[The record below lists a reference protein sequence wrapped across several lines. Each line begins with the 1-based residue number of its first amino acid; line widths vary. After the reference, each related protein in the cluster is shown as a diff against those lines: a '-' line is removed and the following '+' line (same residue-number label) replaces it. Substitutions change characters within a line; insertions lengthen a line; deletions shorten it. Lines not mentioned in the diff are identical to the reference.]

1 MQMAAAVAPTDAPAS
16 AAAPAPHPP
25 HAHAAHGPPHP
36 HHHMPQPRW
45 VVIPYPPPHHP
56 MVAAPPPPPPPFG
69 KHFTPPVSVTPPPAG
84 SGGNGGD
91 DNRTIW
97 VGDLQYWMDE
107 NYLHSCFGPSGE
119 VVNIKVIRNRH
130 SGVSEGYGFV
140 EFYSHVSAEK
150 ALQNFSGHVM
160 PNTERAFK
168 LNWASYSMGE
178 KRSEVPPDHSIFV
191 GDLAVD
197 VTDEML
203 LELFSN
209 KYRSVKGAKVII
221 DANTGRSR
229 GYGFVRFGDDND
241 KTLAMTE
248 MNGVYC
254 STRPIR
260 VGPATPR
267 RSQGDSGS
275 SPPRQSDVDSTNRT
289 VYVGG
294 LDPNVSEDELR
305 KAFAKYGDLASVKIP
320 FGKQCGFVQFVNRVD
335 AEEALQGLNGS
346 TIGKQTIR
354 LSWGRS
360 PTSKQE
366 PLMVL
371 VLPYISVAW
380 FLRLQ
385 LSRVVRICI
394 LLSSKKLAKRR
405 KSGNFA
411 AQKVDEAMMSRGDYG
426 HRRNGNGN
434 GMYYGTPFYGGYGYA
449 SPVAHPNMYAAAY
462 GAYPY
467 YGNQQLVS

>member
-1 MQMAAAVAPTDAPAS
+1 MQMAAAAAAAASTEAPAVAA
-16 AAAPAPHPP
+16 AAAPHHHP
-25 HAHAAHGPPHP
+25 HAHGMHP
-36 HHHMPQPRW
+36 HHHIPPQPRW
-45 VVIPYPPPHHP
+45 VVIPYPPPHG
-56 MVAAPPPPPPPFG
+56 MVAAAPPPPPPQFV
-69 KHFTPPVSVTPPPAG
+69 KHFAPPASVTPPPPQQQQQQQAAAGGG
-84 SGGNGGD
+84 SGD
-91 DNRTIW
+91 ENRTIW

-107 NYLHSCFGPSGE
+107 GYLHNCFGPSGE
-119 VVNIKVIRNRH
+119 VVTIKVIRNRH

-140 EFYSHVSAEK
+140 EFFSHASAEK

-160 PNTERAFK
+160 PNTDRAFK

-178 KRSEVPPDHSIFV
+178 KRSELASDHSIFV

-203 LELFSN
+203 MNLFAK

-241 KTLAMTE
+241 KTHAMTE
-248 MNGVYC
+248 MNGAYC
-254 STRPIR
+254 STRQIR
-260 VGPATPR
+260 IGPATPR
-267 RSQGDSGS
+267 RSSGDSGS
-275 SPPRQSDVDSTNRT
+275 SPPRQSDSDSTNRT
-289 VYVGG
+289 IYVGG
-294 LDPNVSEDELR
+294 LDPNATEDELR

-320 FGKQCGFVQFVNRVD
+320 VGKQCGFVQFVNRPD

-346 TIGKQTIR
+346 TIGKQAVR

-360 PTSKQE
+360 PASKQ
-366 PLMVL
+366 
-371 VLPYISVAW
+371 
-380 FLRLQ
+380 
-385 LSRVVRICI
+385 
-394 LLSSKKLAKRR
+394 
-405 KSGNFA
+405 
-411 AQKVDEAMMSRGDYG
+411 SRGDSG
-426 HRRNGNGN
+426 HRRN

-449 SPVAHPNMYAAAY
+449 SPLPHPNMYAAAY

>member
-1 MQMAAAVAPTDAPAS
+1 MQMAAAAAPTDAPS
-16 AAAPAPHPP
+16 AAAVSAPHHHP
-25 HAHAAHGPPHP
+25 HAHAAAGAAPPHPHAHAPHP

-56 MVAAPPPPPPPFG
+56 MVAAPPPPPPQFV
-69 KHFTPPVSVTPPPAG
+69 KHFAPPASVTPPPPPAG
-84 SGGNGGD
+84 SGGNGSE

-140 EFYSHVSAEK
+140 EFCSHASAER

-160 PNTERAFK
+160 PNTDRAFK

-178 KRSEVPPDHSIFV
+178 KRSELASDHSIFV

-197 VTDEML
+197 VTDDML
-203 LELFSN
+203 VQLFSS

-241 KTLAMTE
+241 KTHAMTE

-254 STRPIR
+254 STRQIR

-320 FGKQCGFVQFVNRVD
+320 VGKQCGFVQFVNRAD

-346 TIGKQTIR
+346 TIGKQAVR

-360 PTSKQE
+360 PASKQE
-366 PLMVL
+366 L
-371 VLPYISVAW
+371 
-380 FLRLQ
+380 
-385 LSRVVRICI
+385 
-394 LLSSKKLAKRR
+394 
-405 KSGNFA
+405 
-411 AQKVDEAMMSRGDYG
+411 
-426 HRRNGNGN
+426 
-434 GMYYGTPFYGGYGYA
+434 
-449 SPVAHPNMYAAAY
+449 
-462 GAYPY
+462 GA
-467 YGNQQLVS
+467 LE

>member
-1 MQMAAAVAPTDAPAS
+1 MQMAAAATTDAPAA
-16 AAAPAPHPP
+16 AAAPHHPHPHPHAHAATPP
-25 HAHAAHGPPHP
+25 HAHAHGHPHP

-45 VVIPYPPPHHP
+45 VVIPYPPPHP
-56 MVAAPPPPPPPFG
+56 MVAAPPPPPPQFV
-69 KHFTPPVSVTPPPAG
+69 KHFAPPASVTPPPPAGG

-91 DNRTIW
+91 ENRTIW

-107 NYLHSCFGPSGE
+107 SYLHSCFGPSGE
-119 VVNIKVIRNRH
+119 VVAIKVIRNRH

-140 EFYSHVSAEK
+140 EFYSHASAEK
-150 ALQNFSGHVM
+150 ALQNFS
-160 PNTERAFK
+160 
-168 LNWASYSMGE
+168 
-178 KRSEVPPDHSIFV
+178 
-191 GDLAVD
+191 D
-197 VTDEML
+197 VTDDML
-203 LELFSN
+203 MDLFAS

-241 KTLAMTE
+241 KTHAMTE

-260 VGPATPR
+260 IGPATPR

-275 SPPRQSDVDSTNRT
+275 SPPRQSDADSTNRT

-305 KAFAKYGDLASVKIP
+305 KAFAKYGDVASVKIP
-320 FGKQCGFVQFVNRVD
+320 VGKQCGFVQFVNRFIASSMYLDKHFISNRAD

-346 TIGKQTIR
+346 TIGKQAVR

-360 PTSKQE
+360 PASKQ
-366 PLMVL
+366 
-371 VLPYISVAW
+371 
-380 FLRLQ
+380 
-385 LSRVVRICI
+385 
-394 LLSSKKLAKRR
+394 
-405 KSGNFA
+405 
-411 AQKVDEAMMSRGDYG
+411 SRGDSG
-426 HRRNGNGN
+426 HRRN

-449 SPVAHPNMYAAAY
+449 SPVPHPNMYAAAY

>member
-1 MQMAAAVAPTDAPAS
+1 MQMAAAAAPTDAPAAAA
-16 AAAPAPHPP
+16 AAAPHHHP
-25 HAHAAHGPPHP
+25 HAHAAAAPPHPHAHAPHP

-56 MVAAPPPPPPPFG
+56 MVAAPPPPPPQFV
-69 KHFTPPVSVTPPPAG
+69 KHFAPPASVTPPPPPSAG
-84 SGGNGGD
+84 SGGNGGE

-119 VVNIKVIRNRH
+119 VVTIKVIRNRH

-140 EFYSHVSAEK
+140 EFYSHASAEK

-160 PNTERAFK
+160 PNTDRAFK

-178 KRSEVPPDHSIFV
+178 KRSELASDHSIFV

-197 VTDEML
+197 VTDDML
-203 LELFSN
+203 LDLFSS

-241 KTLAMTE
+241 KTHAMTE

-275 SPPRQSDVDSTNRT
+275 SPPRQSDADSTNRT

-294 LDPNVSEDELR
+294 LDPNVSEEELR

-320 FGKQCGFVQFVNRVD
+320 VGKQCGFVQFVNRAD

-346 TIGKQTIR
+346 TIGKQAVR

-360 PTSKQE
+360 PASKQE
-366 PLMVL
+366 FLMV
-371 VLPYISVAW
+371 
-380 FLRLQ
+380 
-385 LSRVVRICI
+385 
-394 LLSSKKLAKRR
+394 SSWKDL
-405 KSGNFA
+405 FFHI
-411 AQKVDEAMMSRGDYG
+411 YC
-426 HRRNGNGN
+426 
-434 GMYYGTPFYGGYGYA
+434 TPFISGMVSKAPTKCDCGRQG
-449 SPVAHPNMYAAAY
+449 VPNA
-462 GAYPY
+462 
-467 YGNQQLVS
+467 

>member
-1 MQMAAAVAPTDAPAS
+1 MQMAAAAAPTDAPA
-16 AAAPAPHPP
+16 AAAVAAPHHHP
-25 HAHAAHGPPHP
+25 HAHAAAGAAPPHPHAHAPHP
-36 HHHMPQPRW
+36 HHHIPQPRW

-56 MVAAPPPPPPPFG
+56 MVAAPPPPPPQFV
-69 KHFTPPVSVTPPPAG
+69 KHFAPPASVTPPPPPAG
-84 SGGNGGD
+84 SGGNGGE

-140 EFYSHVSAEK
+140 EFFSHASAEK

-160 PNTERAFK
+160 PNTDRAFK

-178 KRSEVPPDHSIFV
+178 KRSEIASDHSIFV

-197 VTDEML
+197 VTDDML
-203 LELFSN
+203 VQLFSS

-241 KTLAMTE
+241 KTHAMTE

-254 STRPIR
+254 STRQIR

-320 FGKQCGFVQFVNRVD
+320 LGKQCGFVQFVNRAD

-346 TIGKQTIR
+346 TIGKQAVR

-360 PTSKQE
+360 PASKQ
-366 PLMVL
+366 
-371 VLPYISVAW
+371 
-380 FLRLQ
+380 
-385 LSRVVRICI
+385 
-394 LLSSKKLAKRR
+394 
-405 KSGNFA
+405 
-411 AQKVDEAMMSRGDYG
+411 SRGDSG
-426 HRRNGNGN
+426 HRRNGNSN

-449 SPVAHPNMYAAAY
+449 SPVPHPNMYAAAY

>member
-16 AAAPAPHPP
+16 AAPAAPHPHPHPHP
-25 HAHAAHGPPHP
+25 HAHAAASPHPHPHAPPHP

-56 MVAAPPPPPPPFG
+56 MVAAPPPPPPQFV
-69 KHFTPPVSVTPPPAG
+69 KHFAPPASVTPPPPPAG
-84 SGGNGGD
+84 SGGNGGE

-150 ALQNFSGHVM
+150 SLQNFSGHVM
-160 PNTERAFK
+160 PNTDRAFK

-178 KRSEVPPDHSIFV
+178 KRMELSSDHSIFV

-241 KTLAMTE
+241 KTHAMTE

-267 RSQGDSGS
+267 RSQGESGS

-320 FGKQCGFVQFVNRVD
+320 FGKQCGFVQFVNRAD

-346 TIGKQTIR
+346 TIGKQAVR

-360 PTSKQE
+360 PSSKQ
-366 PLMVL
+366 
-371 VLPYISVAW
+371 
-380 FLRLQ
+380 
-385 LSRVVRICI
+385 
-394 LLSSKKLAKRR
+394 
-405 KSGNFA
+405 
-411 AQKVDEAMMSRGDYG
+411 SRGDSG

-449 SPVAHPNMYAAAY
+449 SPVPHPNMYAAAY

>member
-1 MQMAAAVAPTDAPAS
+1 MQMAAAAAPTDAPAAAA
-16 AAAPAPHPP
+16 AAAPHHHP
-25 HAHAAHGPPHP
+25 HAHAAAAAPPHPHAHAPHP

-56 MVAAPPPPPPPFG
+56 MVAAPPPPPPQFV
-69 KHFTPPVSVTPPPAG
+69 KHFAPPASVTPPPPPSAG
-84 SGGNGGD
+84 SGGNGAE

-119 VVNIKVIRNRH
+119 VVTIKVIRNRH

-140 EFYSHVSAEK
+140 EFYSHASAEK

-160 PNTERAFK
+160 PNTDRAFK

-178 KRSEVPPDHSIFV
+178 KRSELASDHSIFV

-197 VTDEML
+197 VTDDML
-203 LELFSN
+203 LELFSS

-241 KTLAMTE
+241 KTHAMTE

-275 SPPRQSDVDSTNRT
+275 SPPRQSDSDSTNRT

-294 LDPNVSEDELR
+294 LDPNVSEEELR

-320 FGKQCGFVQFVNRVD
+320 VGKQCGFVQFVNRAD

-346 TIGKQTIR
+346 AIGKQAVR

-360 PTSKQE
+360 PASKQ
-366 PLMVL
+366 
-371 VLPYISVAW
+371 
-380 FLRLQ
+380 
-385 LSRVVRICI
+385 
-394 LLSSKKLAKRR
+394 
-405 KSGNFA
+405 
-411 AQKVDEAMMSRGDYG
+411 SRGDSG
-426 HRRNGNGN
+426 HRRNGN
-434 GMYYGTPFYGGYGYA
+434 GMYYGTPFYSGYGYA
-449 SPVAHPNMYAAAY
+449 SPVPHPNMYAAAY

>member
-1 MQMAAAVAPTDAPAS
+1 
-16 AAAPAPHPP
+16 
-25 HAHAAHGPPHP
+25 
-36 HHHMPQPRW
+36 
-45 VVIPYPPPHHP
+45 
-56 MVAAPPPPPPPFG
+56 MVATPPPPSLQFV
-69 KHFTPPVSVTPPPAG
+69 KHFTPPSSVTPPPPTG
-84 SGGNGGD
+84 SGGNGGE

-107 NYLHSCFGPSGE
+107 NYLHSCFGSSGE

-130 SGVSEGYGFV
+130 SGVSEGYGFI
-140 EFYSHVSAEK
+140 EFYTHVSAEK

-160 PNTERAFK
+160 PNTDRAFK

-178 KRSEVPPDHSIFV
+178 KRSEISSDHSIFV

-197 VTDEML
+197 VTDAML

-241 KTLAMTE
+241 KIHAMTE

-267 RSQGDSGS
+267 RSQGDSGT
-275 SPPRQSDVDSTNRT
+275 SPPRQSHVDSTNRT

-335 AEEALQGLNGS
+335 AEEALHGLNGS
-346 TIGKQTIR
+346 TIGKQAVR

-360 PTSKQE
+360 PASKQ
-366 PLMVL
+366 
-371 VLPYISVAW
+371 
-380 FLRLQ
+380 
-385 LSRVVRICI
+385 
-394 LLSSKKLAKRR
+394 
-405 KSGNFA
+405 
-411 AQKVDEAMMSRGDYG
+411 SRGDSG
-426 HRRNGNGN
+426 HRRNGNCN

-449 SPVAHPNMYAAAY
+449 SPIPHPNMYAAAY
-462 GAYPY
+462 EAYPY

>member
-1 MQMAAAVAPTDAPAS
+1 MQMAAAAAAASTEAPAVA
-16 AAAPAPHPP
+16 AAAPHHHHPHP
-25 HAHAAHGPPHP
+25 HAHGMHP
-36 HHHMPQPRW
+36 HAHHHIQAQPRW
-45 VVIPYPPPHHP
+45 VVIPYPPPHG
-56 MVAAPPPPPPPFG
+56 MVSAAPPPPPPQFV
-69 KHFTPPVSVTPPPAG
+69 KHFAPPAFGSPRRRRSRPSRPRRRRPPPGVG
-84 SGGNGGD
+84 SGGRNGGQKR
-91 DNRTIW
+91 DNLDVPIRIRA
-97 VGDLQYWMDE
+97 QK
-107 NYLHSCFGPSGE
+107 PSKYDPNNSVFWGK
-119 VVNIKVIRNRH
+119 VVTIKVIRNRH

-140 EFYSHVSAEK
+140 EFFSHASAEK

-160 PNTERAFK
+160 PNTDRAFK

-178 KRSEVPPDHSIFV
+178 KRAELASDHSIFV

-203 LELFSN
+203 MDLFAK

-241 KTLAMTE
+241 KTHAMTE
-248 MNGVYC
+248 MNGAYC

-260 VGPATPR
+260 IGPATPR
-267 RSQGDSGS
+267 DLQPTSASAYGLVAKARANIWGEYVGDSGS
-275 SPPRQSDVDSTNRT
+275 SPPRQSDSDSTNRT
-289 VYVGG
+289 IYVGG
-294 LDPNVSEDELR
+294 LDPNATEDELR

-320 FGKQCGFVQFVNRVD
+320 VGKQCGFVQFVNRPD

-346 TIGKQTIR
+346 TIGKQAVR

-360 PTSKQE
+360 PASKQ
-366 PLMVL
+366 
-371 VLPYISVAW
+371 
-380 FLRLQ
+380 
-385 LSRVVRICI
+385 
-394 LLSSKKLAKRR
+394 
-405 KSGNFA
+405 
-411 AQKVDEAMMSRGDYG
+411 SRGDSG
-426 HRRNGNGN
+426 HRRN

-449 SPVAHPNMYAAAY
+449 SPLPHPNMYAAAY

>member
-1 MQMAAAVAPTDAPAS
+1 MQMAAAAAPTDAPAAAA
-16 AAAPAPHPP
+16 AAAPHHQP
-25 HAHAAHGPPHP
+25 HAHAAAAAPPHPPAHAHAPHP

-56 MVAAPPPPPPPFG
+56 MVAAPPPPPPQFV
-69 KHFTPPVSVTPPPAG
+69 KHFAPPASVTPPPPPSAG
-84 SGGNGGD
+84 SGGNGAE

-119 VVNIKVIRNRH
+119 VVTIKVIRNRH

-140 EFYSHVSAEK
+140 EFYSHASAEK
-150 ALQNFSGHVM
+150 VLQNFSGHVM
-160 PNTERAFK
+160 PNTDRAFK

-178 KRSEVPPDHSIFV
+178 KRSELASDHSIFV

-197 VTDEML
+197 VTDDML
-203 LELFSN
+203 LELFSS

-241 KTLAMTE
+241 KTHAMTE

-275 SPPRQSDVDSTNRT
+275 SLPRQSDSDSTNRT

-294 LDPNVSEDELR
+294 LDPNVSEEELR

-320 FGKQCGFVQFVNRVD
+320 VGKQCGFVQFVNRAD

-346 TIGKQTIR
+346 TIGKQAVR
-354 LSWGRS
+354 LFWGRS
-360 PTSKQE
+360 PASKQ
-366 PLMVL
+366 
-371 VLPYISVAW
+371 
-380 FLRLQ
+380 
-385 LSRVVRICI
+385 
-394 LLSSKKLAKRR
+394 
-405 KSGNFA
+405 
-411 AQKVDEAMMSRGDYG
+411 SRGDSG
-426 HRRNGNGN
+426 HRRN
-434 GMYYGTPFYGGYGYA
+434 GMYYGTPFYSGYGYA
-449 SPVAHPNMYAAAY
+449 SPVPHPNMYAAAY

>member
-1 MQMAAAVAPTDAPAS
+1 MQMAAAAPPTDAPA
-16 AAAPAPHPP
+16 AAAGVAAVPHHHP
-25 HAHAAHGPPHP
+25 HAHAAAAAATPPHP
-36 HHHMPQPRW
+36 HAHGPHPHHPMPQPRW

-56 MVAAPPPPPPPFG
+56 MVAAPPPPPPQFV
-69 KHFTPPVSVTPPPAG
+69 KHFAPPASVTPPPPPSAG
-84 SGGNGGD
+84 SGGNGGE

-119 VVNIKVIRNRH
+119 VVTIKVIRNRH

-140 EFYSHVSAEK
+140 EFYSHASAEK

-160 PNTERAFK
+160 PNTDRAFK
-168 LNWASYSMGE
+168 LNWASYS
-178 KRSEVPPDHSIFV
+178 
-191 GDLAVD
+191 
-197 VTDEML
+197 
-203 LELFSN
+203 
-209 KYRSVKGAKVII
+209 
-221 DANTGRSR
+221 RSR

-241 KTLAMTE
+241 KTHAMTE

-275 SPPRQSDVDSTNRT
+275 SPPRQSDSDSTNRT

-294 LDPNVSEDELR
+294 LDPNVSEEELR

-320 FGKQCGFVQFVNRVD
+320 VGKQCGFVQFVNRAD
-335 AEEALQGLNGS
+335 AEEALQGLNGV
-346 TIGKQTIR
+346 TIGKQAVR

-360 PTSKQE
+360 PASKQ
-366 PLMVL
+366 
-371 VLPYISVAW
+371 
-380 FLRLQ
+380 
-385 LSRVVRICI
+385 
-394 LLSSKKLAKRR
+394 
-405 KSGNFA
+405 
-411 AQKVDEAMMSRGDYG
+411 SRGDSG
-426 HRRNGNGN
+426 HRRNGN

-449 SPVAHPNMYAAAY
+449 SPVPHPNMYAAAY

-467 YGNQQLVS
+467 YSNQQLVS

>member
-1 MQMAAAVAPTDAPAS
+1 MGSLTPNHELLLSFRLHPLASSAHPAACPFLLQPAAVMQMAATVASTDAPA
-16 AAAPAPHPP
+16 PAVPQHHPHPHAHAVTPP
-25 HAHAAHGPPHP
+25 HAHGHPHP
-36 HHHMPQPRW
+36 PHHMPQPRW
-45 VVIPYPPPHHP
+45 VVIPYPPPHP
-56 MVAAPPPPPPPFG
+56 MVAAPPPPPPQFV
-69 KHFTPPVSVTPPPAG
+69 KHFAPPASVTPPPPSGG

-91 DNRTIW
+91 ENRTIW

-119 VVNIKVIRNRH
+119 VVTIKVIRNRH

-140 EFYSHVSAEK
+140 EFYSHASAEK

-160 PNTERAFK
+160 PNTDRAFK

-178 KRSEVPPDHSIFV
+178 KRSEVASDHSIFV

-197 VTDEML
+197 VTDDML
-203 LELFSN
+203 MELFAS

-241 KTLAMTE
+241 KTNAMTE

-260 VGPATPR
+260 IGPATPR
-267 RSQGDSGS
+267 RSSGDSGS
-275 SPPRQSDVDSTNRT
+275 SPPRQSDADSTNRT

-294 LDPNVSEDELR
+294 LDPNVSEEELR
-305 KAFAKYGDLASVKIP
+305 KAFTKYGDLASVKIP
-320 FGKQCGFVQFVNRVD
+320 VGKQCGFVQFVNRAD

-346 TIGKQTIR
+346 TIGKQAVR

-360 PTSKQE
+360 PASKQ
-366 PLMVL
+366 
-371 VLPYISVAW
+371 
-380 FLRLQ
+380 
-385 LSRVVRICI
+385 
-394 LLSSKKLAKRR
+394 
-405 KSGNFA
+405 
-411 AQKVDEAMMSRGDYG
+411 SRGDNG
-426 HRRNGNGN
+426 HRRNN
-434 GMYYGTPFYGGYGYA
+434 MYYGTPFYGGYGYA
-449 SPVAHPNMYAAAY
+449 SPVPHPNMYAPAY
-462 GAYPY
+462 GAYPSY

>member
-1 MQMAAAVAPTDAPAS
+1 MQMAAATTDAPA
-16 AAAPAPHPP
+16 AAVAHPHP
-25 HAHAAHGPPHP
+25 HAHGPPVPHGHGHPHP

-45 VVIPYPPPHHP
+45 VVLPYPPPPP
-56 MVAAPPPPPPPFG
+56 MVAAPPPPPPQYV
-69 KHFTPPVSVTPPPAG
+69 KHFAPPASVTPPPPSAG

-91 DNRTIW
+91 ENRTIW

-119 VVNIKVIRNRH
+119 VVTIKVIRNRH

-140 EFYSHVSAEK
+140 EFCSHASAEK
-150 ALQNFSGHVM
+150 ALQNFAGHVM
-160 PNTERAFK
+160 PNTDRAFK
-168 LNWASYSMGE
+168 LNWASYSVGE
-178 KRSEVPPDHSIFV
+178 KRSELASDHSIFV

-203 LELFSN
+203 MELFAN

-229 GYGFVRFGDDND
+229 GYGFVRFGDDSD
-241 KTLAMTE
+241 KTHAMTE

-260 VGPATPR
+260 IGPATPR
-267 RSQGDSGS
+267 RTTGDSGS
-275 SPPRQSDVDSTNRT
+275 SPPRQSDGDSTNKT

-305 KAFAKYGDLASVKIP
+305 KAFAKYGDVASVKIP
-320 FGKQCGFVQFVNRVD
+320 VGKQCGFVQFVNRAD
-335 AEEALQGLNGS
+335 AEEALQGLSGS
-346 TIGKQTIR
+346 TIGKQAVR

-360 PTSKQE
+360 PASKQ
-366 PLMVL
+366 
-371 VLPYISVAW
+371 
-380 FLRLQ
+380 
-385 LSRVVRICI
+385 
-394 LLSSKKLAKRR
+394 
-405 KSGNFA
+405 
-411 AQKVDEAMMSRGDYG
+411 SRGDSG
-426 HRRNGNGN
+426 HRRN
-434 GMYYGTPFYGGYGYA
+434 GMYYGTPFYGGYGYG
-449 SPVAHPNMYAAAY
+449 SPVPHPNMYAAAY
-462 GAYPY
+462 GAYPF

>member
-1 MQMAAAVAPTDAPAS
+1 MQMAAAAAPTDAPAAAAA
-16 AAAPAPHPP
+16 AAAPHHHP
-25 HAHAAHGPPHP
+25 HAHAAAAAPPHPHAHAPHP

-56 MVAAPPPPPPPFG
+56 MVAAPPPPPPQFV
-69 KHFTPPVSVTPPPAG
+69 KHFAPPASVTPPPPPPSAG
-84 SGGNGGD
+84 SGGNGGE

-119 VVNIKVIRNRH
+119 VVTIKVIRNRH

-140 EFYSHVSAEK
+140 EFYSHASAEK

-160 PNTERAFK
+160 PNTDRAFK

-178 KRSEVPPDHSIFV
+178 KRSELASDHSIFV

-197 VTDEML
+197 VTDDML
-203 LELFSN
+203 LELFSS

-241 KTLAMTE
+241 KTHAMTE

-254 STRPIR
+254 STRQIR

-275 SPPRQSDVDSTNRT
+275 SPPRQSDSDSTNRT
-289 VYVGG
+289 
-294 LDPNVSEDELR
+294 
-305 KAFAKYGDLASVKIP
+305 
-320 FGKQCGFVQFVNRVD
+320 
-335 AEEALQGLNGS
+335 
-346 TIGKQTIR
+346 
-354 LSWGRS
+354 
-360 PTSKQE
+360 
-366 PLMVL
+366 
-371 VLPYISVAW
+371 
-380 FLRLQ
+380 
-385 LSRVVRICI
+385 
-394 LLSSKKLAKRR
+394 
-405 KSGNFA
+405 
-411 AQKVDEAMMSRGDYG
+411 SRGDSG
-426 HRRNGNGN
+426 HRRNGNS
-434 GMYYGTPFYGGYGYA
+434 MYYGTPFYGGYGYA
-449 SPVAHPNMYAAAY
+449 SPVPHPNMYAAAY

-467 YGNQQLVS
+467 YSNQQLVS

>member
-1 MQMAAAVAPTDAPAS
+1 SSLLSFRLHPSRAWHTRRLPFSFLLTPGSAAAAMQMAAAAAPTDAPAAAAAV
-16 AAAPAPHPP
+16 AAAPHHHP
-25 HAHAAHGPPHP
+25 HAHAAAAAGAPPHPHAHGPHP

-56 MVAAPPPPPPPFG
+56 MVAAPPPPPPQFV
-69 KHFTPPVSVTPPPAG
+69 KHFAPPASVTPPPPPSAG
-84 SGGNGGD
+84 SGGNGGE

-119 VVNIKVIRNRH
+119 VVTIKVIRNRH

-140 EFYSHVSAEK
+140 EFYSHASAEK

-160 PNTERAFK
+160 PNTDRAFK
-168 LNWASYSMGE
+168 LNWASYS
-178 KRSEVPPDHSIFV
+178 
-191 GDLAVD
+191 
-197 VTDEML
+197 
-203 LELFSN
+203 
-209 KYRSVKGAKVII
+209 
-221 DANTGRSR
+221 RSR

-241 KTLAMTE
+241 KTHAMTE

-275 SPPRQSDVDSTNRT
+275 SPPRQSDSDSTNRT

-294 LDPNVSEDELR
+294 LDPNVSEEELR

-320 FGKQCGFVQFVNRVD
+320 VGKQCGFVQFVNRAD
-335 AEEALQGLNGS
+335 AEEALQGLNGV
-346 TIGKQTIR
+346 TIGKQAVR

-360 PTSKQE
+360 PASKQ
-366 PLMVL
+366 
-371 VLPYISVAW
+371 
-380 FLRLQ
+380 
-385 LSRVVRICI
+385 
-394 LLSSKKLAKRR
+394 
-405 KSGNFA
+405 
-411 AQKVDEAMMSRGDYG
+411 SRGDSG
-426 HRRNGNGN
+426 HRRNGN

-449 SPVAHPNMYAAAY
+449 SPVPHPNMYAAAY